1 MQRMTGLLVGALFG
15 AVFVIANAHDPL
27 NPVAVTIARAAAAL
41 GLCGVVVL
49 GRRARAAA
57 TGQARPAAGR
67 GPRNMFGRG
76 YWLVV
81 AAEAILLFGGI
92 ALLRAWGQPEEA
104 NVAWIAVIV
113 GIHFVVL
120 APVWRQPS
128 IAVPGV
134 LLTVVG
140 VAGLVMAQT
149 SAVAWTPVVAGV
161 LSGVTLLVSCIAA
174 AWSGSRSGSA
184 SPKRAA

>member
-1 MQRMTGLLVGALFG
+1 MTGLLIGALFG
-15 AVFVIANAHDPL
+15 AIFVIANAHDPL
-27 NPVAVTIARAAAAL
+27 NPATVTIARAVAAL
-41 GLCGVVVL
+41 ALCGVVVL
-49 GRRARAAA
+49 GRRGRAA
-57 TGQARPAAGR
+57 GQARPAAERGR
-67 GPRNMFGRG
+67 RNMFGRG
-76 YWLVV
+76 YWVVV
-81 AAEAILLFGGI
+81 AAEAVLLFGGI
-92 ALLRAWGQPEEA
+92 ALLRAWGQADEA

-113 GIHFVVL
+113 GVHFIVL

-134 LLTVVG
+134 ILALLG

-174 AWSGSRSGSA
+174 AWFGSRSGAAPKSA
-184 SPKRAA
+184 A